1 MAGRA
6 LTDAEWDLWTARA
19 PVPWFLAVVTT
30 GVVCRCGCP
39 ARPLRRNVLGY
50 DRLEDA
56 LADGLRPCKRCKPEA
71 TASSAGSSR

>member
-6 LTDAEWDLWTARA
+6 LTDAEWRHWTARA
-19 PVPWFLAVVTT
+19 PGPWFLAVVTT

-39 ARPLRRNVLGY
+39 ARPLRQNMRPY

-56 LADGLRPCKRCKPEA
+56 LADGFRACKRCRPGVTA
-71 TASSAGSSR
+71 TSAGSLR